1 MNLEGT
7 ILGRVNELDGS
18 ASPDG
23 ATDATLVER
32 VARELRAEII
42 AGELKPGQR
51 IPQVS
56 VAGRYGTSRLPV
68 REALRQLQSEGL
80 VTLVPN
86 GSARVFRFQAAE
98 LGEVYWLRE
107 RLEPPALAESV
118 PRLSDVQLEAARRC
132 VEEMTSVEDD
142 PARWLAADAR
152 FHAKALAACP
162 LPRVLQTIE
171 GLWNLALPYRRMFI
185 NVAWGPRLAAIQR
198 HEHGLL
204 SDALERRDGDDAR
217 RLLQIHIRRTRLSL
231 ERYPELFEH

>member
-1 MNLEGT
+1 
-7 ILGRVNELDGS
+7 VNGLDGS
-18 ASPDG
+18 ESQDG

-42 AGELKPGQR
+42 AGQLKPGQR
-51 IPQVS
+51 IPQVT

-80 VTLVPN
+80 VKLVPN
-86 GSARVFRFQAAE
+86 GSARVVRFEAAE
-98 LGEVYWLRE
+98 LDEVYWLRE

-118 PRLSDVQLEAARRC
+118 PQLSDAQLEAARRC
-132 VEEMTSVEDD
+132 VDEMNGLEDD
-142 PARWLAADAR
+142 PAGWLAADGR
-152 FHAKALAACP
+152 FHATALAACP

-171 GLWNLALPYRRMFI
+171 SLWNLALPYRRIFM
-185 NVAWGPRLAAIQR
+185 NVAWGPRLATIQR

-204 SDALERRDGDDAR
+204 ADALERRDGNDAR
-217 RLLQIHIRRTRLSL
+217 RLLQMHIRRTRLSL